1 MGSHRQIEQA
11 AAAWLVGRD
20 REEWNNADEA
30 EFRDWLSASTAHR
43 VAFIRL
49 QAAWHL
55 TGRLKALAAGVN
67 KIAALLP
74 GDRPGAL
81 LPAKSEAPLS
91 RRQKSE
97 AAVVAR
103 DTQRP
108 KMPVPRMLGASVAAV
123 CLAAVVLV
131 GWTAWS
137 RQGTSYRTA
146 IGGIAAISMKDGSTV
161 TLNTNSDIRVAL
173 SETERRVDLERGE
186 AFFEV
191 AKDPNRPFI
200 VRVGDQR
207 VIAVGTKFSVRREP
221 NDVRVIVTEGRVR
234 VEHSEP
240 HHPAE
245 VALISTGG
253 VAVAGVAGVLVQDKS
268 VSDAE
273 ERLSWRQGIVV
284 FRETLL
290 SDAVAEFNRY
300 NTRQIYIED
309 PALEAIRIG
318 GHFRTHN
325 AEGFVRLLAA
335 AFPIRVED
343 NESRIV
349 LRRHENGALGAML
362 GVAHRAG

>member
-1 MGSHRQIEQA
+1 MGSHRQMELA
-11 AAAWLVGRD
+11 AAAWLARRD
-20 REEWNNADEA
+20 REEWNDADQA
-30 EFRDWLSASTAHR
+30 ELHAWLSASTAHR

-49 QAAWHL
+49 EAAWQQA
-55 TGRLKALAAGVN
+55 GRLKALAAGLTKN
-67 KIAALLP
+67 GALLP
-74 GDRPGAL
+74 GDRPGTL
-81 LPAKSEAPLS
+81 LPAKPEAPLS
-91 RRQKSE
+91 PHE
-97 AAVVAR
+97 NLDAGVVAR
-103 DTQRP
+103 DTPRP
-108 KMPVPRMLGASVAAV
+108 RTRVTRMLSASVAAA
-123 CLAAVVLV
+123 CLAAAVVL
-131 GWTAWS
+131 GWIAWS
-137 RQGTSYRTA
+137 HQGTSYRTA
-146 IGGIAAISMKDGSTV
+146 IGGIAAISMRDGSTV

-221 NDVRVIVTEGRVR
+221 NHVRVIVTEGRVR

-245 VALISTGG
+245 VALISAGG
-253 VAVAGVAGVLVQDKS
+253 VAVSGVAGVLVQDKS
-268 VSDAE
+268 LSDAE
-273 ERLSWRQGIVV
+273 ERLSWRQGVVV

-300 NTRQIYIED
+300 NARQIYIED
-309 PALEAIRIG
+309 PALGAMRIG

-325 AEGFVRLLAA
+325 AEGFVRLLADA
-335 AFPIRVED
+335 IPIRVED

-349 LRRHENGALGAML
+349 LRHP
-362 GVAHRAG
+362 

>member
-1 MGSHRQIEQA
+1 MESHRQIEQA
-11 AAAWLVGRD
+11 AAAWLVRRD
-20 REEWNNADEA
+20 REEWNDSDQA
-30 EFRDWLSASTAHR
+30 ELHAWLSACTAHR

-49 QAAWHL
+49 QTAWQQA
-55 TGRLKALAAGVN
+55 GRLKAHAAGMTKN
-67 KIAALLP
+67 
-74 GDRPGAL
+74 GAL
-81 LPAKSEAPLS
+81 HENAGAGVIARNA
-91 RRQKSE
+91 RRP
-97 AAVVAR
+97 R
-103 DTQRP
+103 IW
-108 KMPVPRMLGASVAAV
+108 VPRTLGASVAAV
-123 CLAAVVLV
+123 CLIAAVVV
-131 GWTAWS
+131 GWITWS
-137 RQGTSYRTA
+137 HQGTSYRTA

-173 SETERRVDLERGE
+173 NETERRVDLERGE

-191 AKDPNRPFI
+191 AKDPNRPFV
-200 VRVGDQR
+200 VRIGDQR

-240 HHPAE
+240 DQPAD
-245 VALISTGG
+245 VALISAGG
-253 VAVAGVAGVLVQDKS
+253 VAVAGAAGVLVQDKS
-268 VSDAE
+268 LSDAE

-309 PALEAIRIG
+309 PALGSMRIG
-318 GHFRTHN
+318 GHFRTRN
-325 AEGFVRLLAA
+325 SEGFVRLLAE

-349 LRRHENGALGAML
+349 LH
-362 GVAHRAG
+362 HR

>member
-1 MGSHRQIEQA
+1 MGSHRKIEQA
-11 AAAWLVGRD
+11 AAAWLARRD
-20 REEWNNADEA
+20 REEWNNSDQA
-30 EFRDWLSASTAHR
+30 ELHAWLSASTAHR

-49 QAAWHL
+49 QAAWQQA
-55 TGRLKALAAGVN
+55 GRLRARAAGMAKN
-67 KIAALLP
+67 GALPP
-74 GDRPGAL
+74 GDRPWTL
-81 LPAKSEAPLS
+81 LPAKSETPLS
-91 RRQKSE
+91 RHQNLD
-97 AAVVAR
+97 AGAMAR

-108 KMPVPRMLGASVAAV
+108 RIRIPRLLGASVAAA
-123 CLAAVVLV
+123 CLAAAVVVL
-131 GWTAWS
+131 WMAWS
-137 RQGTSYRTA
+137 HQGTSYRTA

-173 SETERRVDLERGE
+173 NETERRVDLERGE

-200 VRVGDQR
+200 VRIGDQR

-221 NDVRVIVTEGRVR
+221 NHVRVIVTEGRLR

-240 HHPAE
+240 HQPAD
-245 VALISTGG
+245 VALISAGA
-253 VAVAGVAGVLVQDKS
+253 VAVAGAAGVLVQDKS
-268 VSDAE
+268 LSDAE

-284 FRETLL
+284 FRESLL

-309 PALEAIRIG
+309 PALGSMRIG

-325 AEGFVRLLAA
+325 AEGFVRLLAE

-343 NESRIV
+343 DESRIV
-349 LRRHENGALGAML
+349 LH
-362 GVAHRAG
+362 HR